1 MSTAGKARRAW
12 GNENWRAE
20 NHFKHMTSAIAQV
33 RPAVEL
39 EVVEVCASAEGPAW
53 GREGFADRDKEVTM
67 KEKTLGTKLLL
78 AAVTLGVLAY
88 FSIQAV
94 RYFGDPL
101 TTTIAYQY
109 QVEMSTVLS
118 GYVVRDEAILTDDT
132 SGLLQLQR
140 AEGERISDGGVVAL
154 VYADQ
159 ATLDRQK
166 EIQSLHTQIEQLQYA
181 EEAALGAEVSLR
193 LDAQILQ
200 TIRDYRG
207 ALAADR
213 LDTAEDC
220 GAELRSLVMKRDY
233 TYSDTEDL
241 SAQMAELQS
250 QLSSLR
256 AQAGS
261 SVRQITAPQ
270 AGLYSAVV
278 DGYENIL
285 TPESLETLTPRTLAA
300 LEESEAQTLQE
311 SGRLKL
317 RFAKGVGRD
326 LSVKLTHISEAEGGR
341 VVAVFQGDT
350 YLSELTL
357 LRQQSAEVI
366 RQTTTGIRVPKE
378 ALRVRERTVTDEDG
392 NESVVSETGVYC
404 MVGMKARFKPV
415 DVLYSGDDFA
425 LVRSTLDTA
434 EEVSKTQE
442 QIRLRA
448 GDEVIITAYDLY
460 DGKVIGS

>member
-1 MSTAGKARRAW
+1 
-12 GNENWRAE
+12 
-20 NHFKHMTSAIAQV
+20 
-33 RPAVEL
+33 
-39 EVVEVCASAEGPAW
+39 
-53 GREGFADRDKEVTM
+53 M

-241 SAQMAELQS
+241 SAQMA
-250 QLSSLR
+250 
-256 AQAGS
+256 
-261 SVRQITAPQ
+261 
-270 AGLYSAVV
+270 LYSAVV

-285 TPESLETLTPRTLAA
+285 TPESLETLTPRTLAALEPDESLRSNRVGKLVLGDTWYYVTA